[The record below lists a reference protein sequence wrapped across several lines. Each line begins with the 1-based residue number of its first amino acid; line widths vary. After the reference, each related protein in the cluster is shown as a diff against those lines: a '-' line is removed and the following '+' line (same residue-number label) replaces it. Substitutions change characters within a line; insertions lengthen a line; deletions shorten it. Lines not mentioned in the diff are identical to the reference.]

1 MISEKFA
8 VLPMLAQQI
17 PDTGSEQESS
27 SCDRTDFPSCF
38 ACLARFFRCQ
48 LDIFSQM
55 RRRARL
61 KFRRRFPSV
70 SPFVA
75 IV

>member
-1 MISEKFA
+1 MMSEEPIA
-8 VLPMLAQQI
+8 LPLLTQQI
-17 PDTGSEQESS
+17 PDTGSEQESFS
-27 SCDRTDFPSCF
+27 FHRTVFPSYF
-38 ACLARFFRCQ
+38 ACLARFFRCR

-61 KFRRRFPSV
+61 NFRRRFPSV

>member
-8 VLPMLAQQI
+8 LLPMPWQQI
-17 PDTGSEQESS
+17 LDPGREQEPFSFH
-27 SCDRTDFPSCF
+27 RAVFPSCF
-38 ACLARFFRCQ
+38 ACLARFFRFQ
-48 LDIFSQM
+48 FDIFSQT
-55 RRRARL
+55 RRFAQL
-61 KFRRRFPSV
+61 SFRRRFSSV